1 MSWLP
6 KNIIR
11 TLINKGV
18 PFAVYSVPGTNKPVL
33 IVQKSPK
40 INTISIEDL
49 DNKQGFVIA
58 SFESAKTGE
67 VILLN
72 DDFVIKDQRGLS
84 EFNDYLSTLP
94 ELKSISNIT
103 NHQLSK
109 NEYFEKAQYFISK
122 IKSGKFKKIVLSR
135 VLVME
140 IANAI
145 NYSKFFDEL
154 CEKYQNTFVY
164 FLYTPETGIWSGATP
179 ETLLKKENNRVET
192 MAVAGTR
199 LLSDYESEPEW
210 DEKEKEEQQLVSTY
224 IENLLSELGVK
235 DYEIK
240 GPETIVAGNIVHLKT
255 SFSINLEFLKDRLG
269 IFIKGL
275 HPTPAVCGLP
285 KADAYHL
292 IEKAETHKRKL
303 YTGFIGPWNLDKE
316 SKLFVNLRCAEFTD
330 NKILAYVGGGL
341 TKDSIPADEWQET
354 KNKSRTLLSVVE
366 SL

>member
-1 MSWLP
+1 MNWQS
-6 KNIIR
+6 KNIIG
-11 TLINKGV
+11 TLIKKGC
-18 PFAVYSVPGTNKPVL
+18 PFAIYSIPGTNNPVL
-33 IVQKSPK
+33 VVQKSTTINK
-40 INTISIEDL
+40 ISLEDL
-49 DNKQGFVIA
+49 DNKHGFVIA
-58 SFESAKTGE
+58 PFESAKTNE

-72 DDFVIKDQRGLS
+72 DDFVIKDQNELT
-84 EFNDYLSTLP
+84 ELEDYLSTLP
-94 ELKSISNIT
+94 ELKLSNKTT

-109 NEYFEKAQYFISK
+109 NEYFEKSQYFIEK

-140 IANAI
+140 LTNAI

-164 FLYTPETGIWSGATP
+164 LLYTPETGIWSGATP

-199 LLSDYESEPEW
+199 LLPDYKTEPEW
-210 DEKEKEEQQLVSTY
+210 DEKEKEEQQLVSIY

-235 DYEIK
+235 EYEIN
-240 GPETIVAGNIVHLKT
+240 GPETILAGKIVHLKT
-255 SFSINLEFLKDRLG
+255 NFSINLEFLKDRLG

-292 IEKAETHKRKL
+292 IEKAETHNRKL
-303 YTGFIGPWNLDKE
+303 YTGFIGPWNIENK
-316 SKLFVNLRCAEFTD
+316 SHLFVNLRCAEFTD
-330 NKILAYVGGGL
+330 KKIFAYVGGGL
-341 TKDSIPADEWQET
+341 TKDSIPEDEWQET

-366 SL
+366 KL

>member
-1 MSWLP
+1 VNWQP
-6 KNIIR
+6 KNIIG
-11 TLINKGV
+11 TLIDKAR
-18 PFAVYSVPGTNKPVL
+18 PFAIYSVPGTNKPVL
-33 IVQKSPK
+33 IVQKSTK
-40 INTISIEDL
+40 NNTISIEDI
-49 DNKQGFVIA
+49 DNKHGFVIA
-58 SFESAKTGE
+58 PFESAKTNE

-72 DDFVIKDQRGLS
+72 DDFVIKDQRGLT
-84 EFNDYLSTLP
+84 ELEDYLLTLP
-94 ELKSISNIT
+94 ELKSRSKLT

-109 NEYFEKAQYFISK
+109 NEYLEKAQYLIEK

-140 IANAI
+140 LANAI

-179 ETLLKKENNRVET
+179 ETLLKKENNRLET

-199 LLSDYESEPEW
+199 LLSDYNIEPEW
-210 DEKEKEEQQLVSTY
+210 DEKEKEEQHLVSIY

-235 DYEIK
+235 DYDIN
-240 GPETIVAGNIVHLKT
+240 GPETITAGKIVHLKT
-255 SFSINLEFLKDRLG
+255 SFSINLEYLKDRLG

-341 TKDSIPADEWQET
+341 TKDSIPIEEWQET

-366 SL
+366 GL

>member
-1 MSWLP
+1 MSWQP
-6 KNIIR
+6 KNIIG
-11 TLINKGV
+11 TLIKKGL
-18 PFAVYSVPGTNKPVL
+18 PFAIYSIPGTNNPVL
-33 IVQKSPK
+33 IIQKSTA
-40 INTISIEDL
+40 INKISIEDL
-49 DNKQGFVIA
+49 DNKHGFVIA
-58 SFESAKTGE
+58 PFESAKTNE
-67 VILLN
+67 VILLT
-72 DDFVIKDQRGLS
+72 DDFVIKDHSGLS
-84 EFNDYLSTLP
+84 ELEGYLLTLP
-94 ELKSISNIT
+94 EIKSSNNIN

-109 NEYFEKAQYFISK
+109 NEYLEKAQYFIDK

-140 IANAI
+140 IENAI
-145 NYSKFFDEL
+145 DYSKFFNEL
-154 CEKYQNTFVY
+154 CQKYQNAFVY
-164 FLYTPETGIWSGATP
+164 LLYTPETGIWSGATP

-199 LLSDYESEPEW
+199 LLSDYKTEPEW
-210 DEKEKEEQQLVSTY
+210 DEKEKEEQHLVSIY

-240 GPETIVAGNIVHLKT
+240 GPETIVAGKIVHLKT

-292 IEKAETHKRKL
+292 IEKAETHSRRL
-303 YTGFIGPWNLDKE
+303 YTGFIGPWNIENK
-316 SKLFVNLRCAEFTD
+316 SHLFVNLRCAEFTD
-330 NKILAYVGGGL
+330 NKIMAYVGGGL
-341 TKDSIPADEWQET
+341 TKDSIPIDEWQET

-366 SL
+366 GL